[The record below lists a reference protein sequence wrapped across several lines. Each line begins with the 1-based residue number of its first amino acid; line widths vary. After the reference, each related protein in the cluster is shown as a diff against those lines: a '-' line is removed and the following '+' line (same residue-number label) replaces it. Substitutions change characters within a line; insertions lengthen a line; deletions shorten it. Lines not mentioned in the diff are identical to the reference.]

1 MCAFNSSTPFET
13 SFAISFEKKIAEKAC
28 AIYAQLG
35 KTAREAFVNQLEGMA
50 FVLESQRREEK
61 PDEEKKEAS

>member
-1 MCAFNSSTPFET
+1 MET
-13 SFAISFEKKIAEKAC
+13 NEKKIAEKKIAEKAC
-28 AIYAQLG
+28 EIYARLG

-50 FVLESQRREEK
+50 FVLESQRRDAE

>member
-1 MCAFNSSTPFET
+1 MVVKTIGEQMET
-13 SFAISFEKKIAEKAC
+13 NEKKIAEKAC

-50 FVLESQRREEK
+50 FVLESQRREAK

>member
-1 MCAFNSSTPFET
+1 MQRPSVKKMEQN
-13 SFAISFEKKIAEKAC
+13 EKKIAEKAC

-50 FVLESQRREEK
+50 FVLESQRREKK
-61 PDEEKKEAS
+61 PDDDKKEAS

>member
-1 MCAFNSSTPFET
+1 MET
-13 SFAISFEKKIAEKAC
+13 NEKKIAEKAC

-50 FVLESQRREEK
+50 FVLESQRREAK
-61 PDEEKKEAS
+61 QDEEKKEAS

>member
-1 MCAFNSSTPFET
+1 MEKDEKKIA
-13 SFAISFEKKIAEKAC
+13 EKKIAEKAC

-50 FVLESQRREEK
+50 FVLESQRRDAE

>member
-1 MCAFNSSTPFET
+1 MVAKTIGGKMEQN
-13 SFAISFEKKIAEKAC
+13 EKKIAEKAC

-50 FVLESQRREEK
+50 FVLESQRREKK
-61 PDEEKKEAS
+61 PDDDKKEAS

>member
-1 MCAFNSSTPFET
+1 MET
-13 SFAISFEKKIAEKAC
+13 NEKKIAEKAC

-50 FVLESQRREEK
+50 FVLESQRREAE

>member
-1 MCAFNSSTPFET
+1 MQRPSVKKMEQN
-13 SFAISFEKKIAEKAC
+13 EKKIAEKAC

-50 FVLESQRREEK
+50 FVLDSQRREKK
-61 PDEEKKEAS
+61 PDDDKKEAS